1 VDGPGA
7 KDLLS
12 KSRHLFGKDDS
23 IQTGSIINMDLMQRK
38 SILYNLVKPQKNEVV
53 INRSIIIRSDGTRM
67 DAFDYFLGRKGLE
80 YGRTPCELDSIYLA
94 LCDKSGTTKF
104 DSQRMAGKNH
114 EEIEVCRSMALQHV
128 FDDVVTTSGQEG
140 LLLKDLASPYFLGAP
155 SRNQGYWWKIKPDY
169 DASGTAADIDLLI
182 IGGFWSDG
190 FDKRGLLSAIMLGCL
205 DPEHPYGDEEGNE
218 AKYMAVSK
226 CNFAKF
232 VEKTLLEETGFQRA
246 TDDTPMQM
254 GKWFESEDIPDYYS
268 QICYQRNPD
277 GDKEGWKPPKKDRPE
292 VFIKPEDSFVVTVN
306 ASEYMTSKSSQTGF
320 ILRFPRITKYRGKTS
335 DDPKRHDSIENW
347 SQMKT
352 VFDEQEESRQDAVLM
367 GSQAQTKPQTSRFLT
382 ARQLQMSGREKKAR
396 NSRKQTNE
404 VKQFSIPE
412 AGARLSSVLEGFV
425 FSVQPGN
432 YCLEND
438 DYAKAQAERD
448 GWAAEAEA
456 VTSQKDVIKFIQS
469 HGGTCQLA
477 VHRGTDF
484 LLGGTITDAP
494 VSNLKTLM
502 ENTDRDSTAKKEADA
517 RRLLEMGGVLKW
529 TFVYSIVSKCLKE
542 LDDSSGYERT
552 IKNDWPHLAEPRRSD
567 FLVMSDAAKTNLQSS
582 EDDYGLRIN
591 QIAKPLEF
599 VRALEEVGRQMSI
612 MKKRRGDDTTPWQTL
627 AISSF
632 DDNERWIFGGKIQKL
647 WPYSK
652 ESRSVMDDEDEKALF
667 ILYPDLFDDLGFE
680 EQEDA
685 DKESSRVV
693 VSPRWEETMASKKL
707 GKVNAALPL
716 AKALGAIVTPHLHS
730 GVTHVLCD
738 LRKHKTIKWSSMHP
752 LTIYS
757 DIESGKLLNERLIS
771 LEESAAISRSGE
783 RSVMLVSPEWLEEQI
798 IRKTA
803 LKTPRTDKKQ
813 KPKHTGKAASHIS

>member
-1 VDGPGA
+1 
-7 KDLLS
+7 L
-12 KSRHLFGKDDS
+12 
-23 IQTGSIINMDLMQRK
+23 
-38 SILYNLVKPQKNEVV
+38 
-53 INRSIIIRSDGTRM
+53 
-67 DAFDYFLGRKGLE
+67 
-80 YGRTPCELDSIYLA
+80 
-94 LCDKSGTTKF
+94 
-104 DSQRMAGKNH
+104 
-114 EEIEVCRSMALQHV
+114 
-128 FDDVVTTSGQEG
+128 
-140 LLLKDLASPYFLGAP
+140 
-155 SRNQGYWWKIKPDY
+155 
-169 DASGTAADIDLLI
+169 
-182 IGGFWSDG
+182 GGFWADG
-190 FDKRGLLSAIMLGCL
+190 FDNRGLLSAVIVGCL
-205 DPEHPYGDEEGNE
+205 DPEHPYGDQDGDK
-218 AKYMAVSK
+218 AKYMGMSK
-226 CNFAKF
+226 VHFTKHL
-232 VEKTLLEETGFQRA
+232 EETLERETGFQRA
-246 TDDTPMQM
+246 TEDNEVQL
-254 GKWFESEDIPDYYS
+254 GKWFESKDIPDYFS
-268 QICYQRNPD
+268 QISYQRKPE
-277 GDKEGWKPPKKDRPE
+277 GDKDGWKPPKKDRPE

-306 ASEYMTSKSSQTGF
+306 AAEYQTSKNSQTGF
-320 ILRFPRITKYRGKTS
+320 VLRFPRITKYRGKTS
-335 DDPKRHDSIENW
+335 DDPKRHDDIENW
-347 SQMKT
+347 NQMKT
-352 VFDEQEESRQDAVLM
+352 IFDEQEESRQDAVLM

-448 GWAAEAEA
+448 GWAAEASA
-456 VTSQKDVIKFIQS
+456 VTSQKDVIRFIQS
-469 HGGTCQLA
+469 HGGTCQLT
-477 VHRGTDF
+477 VHKGTDF

-502 ENTDRDSTAKKEADA
+502 ENTDRNSTAKKEADA

-529 TFVYSIVSKCLKE
+529 TFVYAIVSKCLKE

-599 VRALEEVGRQMSI
+599 GRALEEVGRQMSI

-627 AISSF
+627 AMNSF
-632 DDNERWIFGGKIQKL
+632 DENERWVFGGKIQKL

-652 ESRSVMDDEDEKALF
+652 EARSTMDDDDEKALF

-680 EQEDA
+680 EQEDV

-693 VSPRWEETMASKKL
+693 VSPRWQETMASKKL

-730 GVTHVLCD
+730 GVSHVLCD

-757 DIESGKLLNERLIS
+757 DIESGKLLNERLDS
-771 LEESAAISRSGE
+771 LEESAAISRSGG

-798 IRKTA
+798 GEK
-803 LKTPRTDKKQ
+803 
-813 KPKHTGKAASHIS
+813 

>member
-1 VDGPGA
+1 MVHGVLISHFA
-7 KDLLS
+7 ITIS
-12 KSRHLFGKDDS
+12 
-23 IQTGSIINMDLMQRK
+23 
-38 SILYNLVKPQKNEVV
+38 
-53 INRSIIIRSDGTRM
+53 
-67 DAFDYFLGRKGLE
+67 
-80 YGRTPCELDSIYLA
+80 
-94 LCDKSGTTKF
+94 
-104 DSQRMAGKNH
+104 
-114 EEIEVCRSMALQHV
+114 
-128 FDDVVTTSGQEG
+128 
-140 LLLKDLASPYFLGAP
+140 
-155 SRNQGYWWKIKPDY
+155 KPDY
-169 DASGTAADIDLLI
+169 DQSGAASDIDLLVL
-182 IGGFWSDG
+182 GGFWADG
-190 FDKRGLLSAIMLGCL
+190 FDNRGLLSAVIVGCL
-205 DPEHPYGDEEGNE
+205 DPEHPYGDQDGDK
-218 AKYMAVSK
+218 AKYMGMSK
-226 CNFAKF
+226 VHFTKHL
-232 VEKTLLEETGFQRA
+232 EETLERETGFQRA
-246 TDDTPMQM
+246 TEDNEVQL
-254 GKWFESEDIPDYYS
+254 GKWFESKDIPDYFS
-268 QICYQRNPD
+268 QISYQRKPE
-277 GDKEGWKPPKKDRPE
+277 GDKDGWKPPKKDRPE
-292 VFIKPEDSFVVTVN
+292 LFIKPEDSFVVTVN
-306 ASEYMTSKSSQTGF
+306 AAEYQTSKNSQTGF
-320 ILRFPRITKYRGKTS
+320 VLRFPRITKYRGKTS
-335 DDPKRHDSIENW
+335 DDPKRHDDIENW
-347 SQMKT
+347 NQMKT
-352 VFDEQEESRQDAVLM
+352 IFDEQEESRQDEVKM
-367 GSQAQTKPQTSRFLT
+367 GSQAQTQSQTSRFLT

-456 VTSQKDVIKFIQS
+456 VTSQKDVIRFIQS
-469 HGGTCQLA
+469 HGGTCQLT
-477 VHRGTDF
+477 VHKGTDF

-502 ENTDRDSTAKKEADA
+502 ENTDRNGTAKKEVDA

-529 TFVYSIVSKCLKE
+529 TFVYAIVSKCLKE

-599 VRALEEVGRQMSI
+599 GRALEEVGRQMSI
-612 MKKRRGDDTTPWQTL
+612 LKKRRDDDTTPWQTL
-627 AISSF
+627 AMSSF
-632 DDNERWIFGGKIQKL
+632 DENERWIFGGKIQKL

-652 ESRSVMDDEDEKALF
+652 ESVMNDDEDNSLF

-685 DKESSRVV
+685 DKESSCVV

-738 LRKHKTIKWSSMHP
+738 LRKHKTINWSSMHP

-757 DIESGKLLNERLIS
+757 DIESGKLLNERLDS

-783 RSVMLVSPEWLEEQI
+783 RSVMLVSPEWLEEQMGE
-798 IRKTA
+798 K
-803 LKTPRTDKKQ
+803 
-813 KPKHTGKAASHIS
+813 